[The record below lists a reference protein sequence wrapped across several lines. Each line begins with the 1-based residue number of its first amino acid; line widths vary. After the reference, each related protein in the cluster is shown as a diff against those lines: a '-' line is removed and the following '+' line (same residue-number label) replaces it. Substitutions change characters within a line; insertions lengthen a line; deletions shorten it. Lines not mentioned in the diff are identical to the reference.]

1 MSFHVRF
8 LLKKLKLISTGL
20 FLLGLSL
27 AVIFE
32 IFTLNIRTSPS

>member
-8 LLKKLKLISTGL
+8 LLKISLISIGL